1 MKSRNIEETKKIA
14 EILLRKI
21 STQSKNNKTATTIT
35 LSGDLGSGKTTFT
48 QQIGKLLK
56 IKEKI
61 NSPTFVISKKY
72 SIKSKKYSWKKLIH
86 IDAYRLEREEDLELI
101 GLKKDLENP
110 ENLIFIEWPEMIEKW
125 LNKKNKVKI
134 DLKYINEKT
143 REIKFSQTFFP
154 E

>member
-48 QQIGKLLK
+48 QQIGKILE